1 MGIFSRSRA
10 PQEDRLPKL
19 SWGEKIA
26 MIQGHGHLTP
36 LGRNRASGYDNDGN
50 FMESLAEE
58 NQKKMAEFIYQKR
71 KDKIARAMGFKDK
84 SALGGIHWLRRRK
97 ARQLAK
103 QTLYQMI
110 DDAEAEKAG
119 NVQQVDQS
127 TVRAYQNTEQDR
139 WL

>member
-26 MIQGHGHLTP
+26 MIQGHGRMTP
-36 LGRNRASGYDNDGN
+36 LGLKRANGYDNDE
-50 FMESLAEE
+50 FYLQSRAEE

-71 KDKIARAMGFKDK
+71 KDKIAQAMGFGDK

-103 QTLYQMI
+103 QTLYQMM
-110 DDAEAEKAG
+110 DEAEAEKAG